1 MPPELVS
8 VLIPAYNEAESLEEL
23 FLRTDTVMA
32 ALGQAYEFWI
42 IDDGSS
48 DSTPEVAAGLAEKYP
63 SVGYIRQRVNS
74 GKSLALMQG
83 YEAANGDVIVTMD
96 ADLQDE
102 PEEIP
107 KLLAALEEGND
118 LAGGWRHERRDPM
131 PKKLVSWVF
140 NTLVRRVSGKA
151 FKDINC
157 GFKAYTADVMRHL
170 ELTGD
175 MHRLIPA
182 IAASYGFKT
191 VEVAIS
197 HKPRKYG
204 ESRYKLLR
212 YRGILDLI
220 SFTVL
225 RATQVR
231 PFHIMCQ
238 IGFFCLFV
246 CAVTLAVNWGLLY
259 VPANVLRYLVRS
271 ILLGISV
278 ITGAISVMSP
288 LFGLVIESIA
298 VGRQNS
304 AWRKSFVSVVRIP
317 QNKNGKGGWNE

>member
-1 MPPELVS
+1 MPPNLVS
-8 VLIPAYNEAESLEEL
+8 VIVPAYNEAESLEEL
-23 FLRTDTVMA
+23 FLRTDSVMT

-48 DSTPEVAAGLAEKYP
+48 DSTQETVAGIAGKYP
-63 SVGYIRQRVNS
+63 AVGYIRQRVNS
-74 GKSLALMQG
+74 GKSMALMQG

-131 PKKLVSWVF
+131 AKRLVSWVF
-140 NTLVRRVSGKA
+140 NALVHRVSGKA

-191 VEVAIS
+191 MEVAIT

-220 SFTVL
+220 AFTVL

-231 PFHIMCQ
+231 PFHVMCQ
-238 IGFFCLFV
+238 IGLFCLVV
-246 CAVTLAVNWGLLY
+246 CTVTLAVNWGMNYAPTGL
-259 VPANVLRYLVRS
+259 LRYLVRS
-271 ILLGISV
+271 ILAGTSIM
-278 ITGAISVMSP
+278 TGAVGVMAP

-298 VGRQNS
+298 SGRQNS
-304 AWRKSFVSVVRIP
+304 AWRKSFVAVETPPRRS
-317 QNKNGKGGWNE
+317 NAECTHE